1 MHERQM
7 SPENGNH
14 ANIGKHTEE
23 FTITAESDNSETQR
37 SRERKWEDNDC
48 VPVIL
53 KRSDEAVRHPDDIL
67 EKAIMEG
74 AEQIRRPFAS
84 LALSS
89 LAAGIIL
96 GFTAMVAA
104 VVYAHE
110 GFFENPLSFRLA
122 TAMVYPLG
130 FVVCIMSGTQLFTEH
145 TAKAIYPFLEGKAGS
160 AGLLRLWTIIIIGN
174 ILGTI
179 IIAVLLTFSDGVIE
193 AKEGYIELAY
203 HFTRY
208 GNAEIFISSLLAGC
222 LMAQGGWLVFA
233 TPPNISQ
240 IVGIY
245 IVTFLIGIGQ
255 LHHSIA
261 GSAEMFTALFISDQF
276 TLPQVARC
284 VGMSVIGNLFGGSV
298 FVGALNYAHIR
309 KTQKLAGGS
318 RVAVIDS

>member
-1 MHERQM
+1 MLEQQM
-7 SPENGNH
+7 SIANDKN
-14 ANIGKHTEE
+14 ANINRDINKAGTPP
-23 FTITAESDNSETQR
+23 ESGNSETMR
-37 SRERKWEDNDC
+37 SRERKWEDNDF

-67 EKAIMEG
+67 EKAILEG
-74 AEQIRRPFAS
+74 AEQIRRPFVS

-89 LAAGIIL
+89 VAAGIIL
-96 GFTAMVAA
+96 GFTAMVVA
-104 VVYAHE
+104 VLYAHE
-110 GFFENPLSFRLA
+110 GFLENPLSFRLA

-160 AGLLRLWTIIIIGN
+160 AGLLRLWAIIIIGN
-174 ILGTI
+174 IIGTI
-179 IIAVLLTFSDGVIE
+179 IIAVLLTFSDGVIQ
-193 AKEGYIELAY
+193 AKEGYIAIAN

-208 GNAEIFISSLLAGC
+208 GNGEIFISSLLAGC

-240 IVGIY
+240 IASIY
-245 IVTFLIGIGQ
+245 IVTFLIGIGR

-261 GSAEMFTALFISDQF
+261 GSAEMFTAMFISDQF
-276 TLPQVARC
+276 TLQQVVRC
-284 VGMSVIGNLFGGSV
+284 VGMSIIGNLFGGSV

-309 KTQKLAGGS
+309 KTQKLAAGS
-318 RVAVIDS
+318 PASS